1 MEYTMEDDPKAKAA
15 LESIKKQYAHKG
27 KPLSEEHIKHMS
39 EALTGRTLSPEHVRH
54 MSEALKG
61 RKLSA
66 ETKRKMSEAKKGNKN
81 AKGARMKPQL
91 NSNEILYCVE
101 AYGKAIRDGMDGVAE
116 KWAQIAHSFVDDL
129 LLKAKT
135 IANGHIVAAEKISET
150 RKRGRPRKNVEET
163 AQPKKKRHR
172 RTKAEME
179 AYRASLAAQ
188 NQTEIQ

>member
-1 MEYTMEDDPKAKAA
+1 MEYTMADDPKVKAA

-27 KPLSEEHIKHMS
+27 RTLSEEHVK
-39 EALTGRTLSPEHVRH
+39 H

-61 RKLSA
+61 RKLSPEHIQHMSEA
-66 ETKRKMSEAKKGNKN
+66 LKGRKLSEETKQKMSEAKKGNKN
-81 AKGARMKPQL
+81 AKGAKMKPQL
-91 NSNEILYCVE
+91 NQNEILYCVE

-129 LLKAKT
+129 LLKSKTVAK
-135 IANGHIVAAEKISET
+135 GHIVAAEKLSET
-150 RKRGRPRKNVEET
+150 RKRGRPRKNVETE
-163 AQPKKKRHR
+163 QPKKKRHR

-188 NQTEIQ
+188 NQTETN

>member
-1 MEYTMEDDPKAKAA
+1 MEYTMADDPKAKAA
-15 LESIKKQYAHKG
+15 LESIKNKCTPTRK
-27 KPLSEEHIKHMS
+27 LSPEHIQHMS
-39 EALTGRTLSPEHVRH
+39 EALKGRKLSPEHVRH

-61 RKLSA
+61 RKLPE
-66 ETKRKMSEAKKGNKN
+66 ETKRKMSLAKIGNKN
-81 AKGARMKPQL
+81 AKGERMKPQL
-91 NSNEILYCVE
+91 STNEILYCVE

-116 KWAQIAHSFVDDL
+116 KWSQIAHSFVDDL

-135 IANGHIVAAEKISET
+135 VAKGHIVQAEKLSET
-150 RKRGRPRKNVEET
+150 RKRGRPRKNDVET
-163 AQPKKKRHR
+163 VKPKKKRHR